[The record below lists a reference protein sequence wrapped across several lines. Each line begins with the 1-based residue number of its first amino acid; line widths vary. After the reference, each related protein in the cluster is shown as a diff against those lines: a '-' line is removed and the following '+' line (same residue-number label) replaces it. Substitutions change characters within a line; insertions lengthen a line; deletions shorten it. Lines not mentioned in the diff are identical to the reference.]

1 MKQKFFGVLLIA
13 ASLCV
18 ACDTDTDPKQDNNA
32 EQPATPEQPE
42 QPEQPATAEVASS
55 QQYLRAA
62 TIFNNAFDESGAALR
77 QVSLAAAAPART
89 ASAEEPAGSPK
100 VTWVC
105 DNGDN
110 NFPVTITV
118 DYGTTN
124 VAGIDGRLHRG
135 KMIVKATRP
144 YAEQGSQL
152 DVEFDGWFVDDIKVE
167 ADMTVENNGRDSL
180 GHCQFEVFIIDGKLT
195 ANDTT
200 VFKYSEA
207 SLRTWTVGE
216 DEPDLTKHTYS
227 IVGTQEGVTSDSYS
241 YYIECDDDPMVVNV
255 GTPFP
260 LSGTLNVEIPTSSLE
275 TLFPDYA
282 DLLKMLYPEKFE
294 FQLVFVGDNKAKTVF
309 TFTNPVTSET
319 QTIESE
325 PYDLTAAFN

>member
-1 MKQKFFGVLLIA
+1 MKKQFFGVLLIA

-18 ACDTDTDPKQDNNA
+18 ACDTDTDPEQDNNIDA
-32 EQPATPEQPE
+32 EQPVT
-42 QPEQPATAEVASS
+42 PEQPATAEVGSS

-89 ASAEEPAGSPK
+89 ASAEEPAAGPK

-105 DNGDN
+105 DNADN
-110 NFPVTITV
+110 NFPVTVTV

-124 VAGIDGRLHRG
+124 VTGFDGRLHRG
-135 KMIVKATRP
+135 KMIVKATGP
-144 YAEQGSQL
+144 YAAEGTKI
-152 DVEFDGWFVDDIKVE
+152 DVDFDGWFVDNIKVE

-180 GHCQFEVFIIDGKLT
+180 GHCQFEVNISKGQLT

-200 VFKYSEA
+200 VFAYSEV

-227 IVGTQEGVTSDSYS
+227 IVGIQEGKTSDNFSYN
-241 YYIECDDDPMVVNV
+241 IECDADPMVVNV

-260 LSGTLNVEIPTSSLE
+260 LSGTLNVKIPTSALE

-282 DLLKMLYPEKFE
+282 DVLKVLYPEKFE

-309 TFTNPVTSET
+309 TLLNPTMGET

-325 PYDLTAAFN
+325 PYDLTAVFN

>member
-1 MKQKFFGVLLIA
+1 MKKQFFGVLLIA

-18 ACDTDTDPKQDNNA
+18 ACDTDTDPGQDNNNN

-42 QPEQPATAEVASS
+42 QPATAKVGSS

-77 QVSLAAAAPART
+77 QVSLEAAAPART

-135 KMIVKATRP
+135 KMIVKATGP
-144 YAEQGSQL
+144 YA
-152 DVEFDGWFVDDIKVE
+152 
-167 ADMTVENNGRDSL
+167 ANG
-180 GHCQFEVFIIDGKLT
+180 
-195 ANDTT
+195 
-200 VFKYSEA
+200 
-207 SLRTWTVGE
+207 
-216 DEPDLTKHTYS
+216 
-227 IVGTQEGVTSDSYS
+227 
-241 YYIECDDDPMVVNV
+241 
-255 GTPFP
+255 
-260 LSGTLNVEIPTSSLE
+260 
-275 TLFPDYA
+275 
-282 DLLKMLYPEKFE
+282 
-294 FQLVFVGDNKAKTVF
+294 
-309 TFTNPVTSET
+309 
-319 QTIESE
+319 
-325 PYDLTAAFN
+325 